1 MATLSVDP
9 QLPGNE
15 YIITSLIL
23 FNNECRLLV
32 KSQMSAALVLK
43 TIADD
48 KSLELF
54 ATVALETIDSKNLKS
69 RSKLTRKQYYSR
81 LSRMTKA
88 GLVRRKNGKYVLTTF
103 GKIVYE
109 SKITIESALSNY
121 WKLKAIDSLETSNEV
136 PKEEQ
141 QKLIETLLDND
152 EIRGILGRGN
162 HQESAL
168 KDNDMQISL
177 RSHSHTR

>member
-1 MATLSVDP
+1 MAKAQNT
-9 QLPGNE
+9 
-15 YIITSLIL
+15 
-23 FNNECRLLV
+23 
-32 KSQMSAALVLK
+32 AAVLR

-54 ATVALETIDSKNLKS
+54 SIVALEKIDSRNLKS
-69 RSKLTRKQYYSR
+69 KMKVTRKQYYSR

-88 GLVRRKNGKYVLTTF
+88 GLVRRKNGKYILTTF

-109 SKITIESALSNY
+109 SKVTIENALNNY

-141 QKLIETLLDND
+141 QKLIETLLDNE
-152 EIRGILGRGN
+152 EIKGILVKAGSTEASIRTISGR
-162 HQESAL
+162 
-168 KDNDMQISL
+168 
-177 RSHSHTR
+177 